1 MYPVDP
7 QYYYVSPAA
16 YSPQRSSK
24 QLLTAFWLL
33 TVFLFSYE
41 FSSTTADSILLKL
54 AAGLV
59 TACALLPSY
68 LWCSERAHGMPIF
81 PLFSLS
87 FLWTYALPLVSSNPG
102 LEAYLLSDRI
112 YAGYTAAG
120 FLAIGTFVWFQF
132 VKSIPPSP
140 LEYRAI
146 DTRKGTQFFLI
157 CLGGSVLFNVAL
169 VGEWFSTDF
178 GLFSIV
184 RNMVIA
190 LTALSAFVLSYR
202 LGKKELSSRQ
212 SILLIFFLVSFA
224 ISNAVSLLLIGTAT
238 TSLGAISAFVIGR
251 KRIPVIVILILA
263 FFLSY
268 FHVGKDNMR
277 AKYWIDNQQ
286 SVQLQ
291 LWEYPAYYTEWSQYA
306 SKSFFKSENS
316 SEPEENEQSFLER
329 SSVVQMLLLTQTN
342 SPDFIPFMYG
352 NTYEILPQMIIPRI
366 LNPQKLRS
374 HEGTY
379 RLNVHYG
386 RQTYEEATRA
396 TIAWGLLAESYANF
410 GQAGCAGLAIVL
422 GSLYGKAARWS
433 INAPILSIQSLS
445 SVLMLTFAI
454 QSEWTAGVY
463 VAACFQYFVVLAAI
477 AVVLMRRYPAYHL
490 QSATYAE

>member
-1 MYPVDP
+1 MYPTD
-7 QYYYVSPAA
+7 SPDHYA
-16 YSPQRSSK
+16 SPTVHSSQRSPR
-24 QLLTAFWLL
+24 QLLTTFWLL
-33 TVFLFSYE
+33 TAFLFSYE
-41 FSSTTADSILLKL
+41 FNSTATDSTSLKL

-87 FLWTYALPLVSSNPG
+87 FLWTYALPLVTANPG
-102 LEAYLLSDRI
+102 VGAYPLSDRL

-132 VKSIPPSP
+132 VRSIPPSP

-157 CLGGSVLFNVAL
+157 CLGGSVLFNIAL
-169 VGEWFSTDF
+169 AGEWFSTDF
-178 GLFSIV
+178 GLFSTI
-184 RNMVIA
+184 RNIVIA

-202 LGKKELSSRQ
+202 LGKEELSRHQ
-212 SILLIFFLVSFA
+212 HILLIFLLISFA
-224 ISNAVSLLLIGTAT
+224 ISNAVSLLLIGSAT
-238 TSLGAISAFVIGR
+238 TSVGAISAFVIGR
-251 KRIPVIVILILA
+251 KRIPIAVILLLA
-263 FFLSY
+263 LSLSY
-268 FHVGKDNMR
+268 LHAGKDNMR
-277 AKYWIDNQQ
+277 AQYWKDNQQ

-291 LWEYPAYYTEWSQYA
+291 VWEYPAYYAEWSDYA
-306 SKSFFKSENS
+306 SRSFSRPTDNM
-316 SEPEENEQSFLER
+316 EPEETEQSFLER
-329 SSVVQMLLLTQTN
+329 SSVIQMLLLTQTN
-342 SPDFIPFMYG
+342 SPEFIPHMYG
-352 NTYEILPQMIIPRI
+352 DTYEILPGMIVPRI

-396 TIAWGLLAESYANF
+396 TIAWGLLAEAYANF
-410 GQAGCAGLAIVL
+410 GQAGCAGLAIIL

-433 INAPILSIQSLS
+433 INAPILSIQSLA

-477 AVVLMRRYPAYHL
+477 AVVLMRRYPAYYL